1 MTTSQATASY
11 LPSSLSTI
19 SPSLKLAPSTALN
32 QMPCPTTVRNL
43 PLPRDTPG
51 PSPDET
57 GKRKSYAAALLS
69 EAARPTSGPLGQ
81 HDAAWP
87 PLASMATDPPPK
99 QFVLA
104 KDPVPPDR
112 PKLFETRAFYSAE
125 SDALPYHRSEPTTSG
140 DTPGPSP
147 DETGKRKSYAAAL
160 LSEAARPTSGPL
172 GQHDAAWPPLASM
185 ATDPPP
191 KQFVLAKDPV
201 PPDRPKLKNK
211 RRRRPRTRRHRK
223 PPRDNQHTTDSPLK
237 SETNLIAVLSS
248 LVSDI
253 QTQSLV
259 ELNEIFATRIKN
271 LKNEIITNL
280 KNALRFAIKK
290 LRTKLRASDIQTQSL
305 VELNEIFATRIKNL
319 KNEIITNLK
328 NALRFAIKK
337 LRAKLRA
344 EITFMQE
351 QHEQK
356 HSKSSKQQT
365 KKWPILH
372 PPRTHKSDYVLKTC
386 TSTDDDESVFSDQD
400 GAQKNL
406 KILRKN
412 LNQVVDPLVATRRD
426 LASDGVDERC
436 IHEGP
441 LVATRQ
447 FDGVD
452 ERPVRELATNNFFDC
467 HLVEV
472 ENIEVVENASVE
484 PYSDG
489 EQDDGGTS
497 DGGWSA
503 SGASAQ

>member
-1 MTTSQATASY
+1 
-11 LPSSLSTI
+11 
-19 SPSLKLAPSTALN
+19 
-32 QMPCPTTVRNL
+32 MPCPTTVRNL

-69 EAARPTSGPLGQ
+69 EAARPISGPLGQ
-81 HDAAWP
+81 
-87 PLASMATDPPPK
+87 
-99 QFVLA
+99 FN
-104 KDPVPPDR
+104 
-112 PKLFETRAFYSAE
+112 
-125 SDALPYHRSEPTTSG
+125 
-140 DTPGPSP
+140 
-147 DETGKRKSYAAAL
+147 
-160 LSEAARPTSGPL
+160 
-172 GQHDAAWPPLASM
+172 AAWPPLASM

-237 SETNLIAVLSS
+237 SETDLIAVLSS

-290 LRTKLRASDIQTQSL
+290 LRTKLRAEMTSL
-305 VELNEIFATRIKNL
+305 
-319 KNEIITNLK
+319 
-328 NALRFAIKK
+328 
-337 LRAKLRA
+337 
-344 EITFMQE
+344 
-351 QHEQK
+351 QK
-356 HSKSSKQQT
+356 PLEEEKQQP
-365 KKWPILH
+365 KKWPILR
-372 PPRTHKSDYVLKTC
+372 PPQDTIRIEFMRQLRKLKSDYVLKTC
-386 TSTDDDESVFSDQD
+386 TSTDDDESVFTDDD
-400 GAQKNL
+400 GAQKNFEDSS
-406 KILRKN
+406 
-412 LNQVVDPLVATRRD
+412 QESEPSSGSLVATRRD

-436 IHEGP
+436 IHSGN

-447 FDGVD
+447 YDGVD
-452 ERPVRELATNNFFDC
+452 ESLCRDLATNNFFDC

-472 ENIEVVENASVE
+472 GNAPVEQ
-484 PYSDG
+484 YSDG

-503 SGASAQ
+503 SGASAQADY

>member
-57 GKRKSYAAALLS
+57 SQRKSYAAALLT
-69 EAARPTSGPLGQ
+69 EAARPKSGPLGLNN
-81 HDAAWP
+81 AAWP
-87 PLASMATDPPPK
+87 PLASMADPPPK

-104 KDPVPPDR
+104 KDRVPPDR
-112 PKLFETRAFYSAE
+112 PK
-125 SDALPYHRSEPTTSG
+125 P
-140 DTPGPSP
+140 
-147 DETGKRKSYAAAL
+147 
-160 LSEAARPTSGPL
+160 
-172 GQHDAAWPPLASM
+172 
-185 ATDPPP
+185 
-191 KQFVLAKDPV
+191 
-201 PPDRPKLKNK
+201 KNK

-248 LVSDI
+248 LV
-253 QTQSLV
+253 
-259 ELNEIFATRIKN
+259 
-271 LKNEIITNL
+271 
-280 KNALRFAIKK
+280 
-290 LRTKLRASDIQTQSL
+290 SDIQTQSL

-386 TSTDDDESVFSDQD
+386 TSTDDDESIFSDQD
-400 GAQKNL
+400 GAQKNFEDSS
-406 KILRKN
+406 
-412 LNQVVDPLVATRRD
+412 QESEPSSGSLVATRRD

-472 ENIEVVENASVE
+472 GNAPVEQ
-484 PYSDG
+484 YSDG

-503 SGASAQ
+503 SGASAQADY